1 LFRPIPEELQVP
13 SVKPDQ
19 LNGQEKAIPSRECEE
34 SGVKKKEEGNFNF
47 L

>member
-13 SVKPDQ
+13 SVKPNQ
-19 LNGQEKAIPSRECEE
+19 LNGQEKAIPSRGREE
-34 SGVKKKEEGNFNF
+34 KGVKKEKENFNF